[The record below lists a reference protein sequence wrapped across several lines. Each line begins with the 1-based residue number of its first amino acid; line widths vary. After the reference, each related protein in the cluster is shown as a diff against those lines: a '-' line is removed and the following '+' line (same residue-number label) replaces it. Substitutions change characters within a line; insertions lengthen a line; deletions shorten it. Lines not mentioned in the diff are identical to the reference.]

1 MSDDE
6 RQEMDSLRARLSEA
20 ERLLA
25 DPDERALAAGMELD
39 QTGSFLIVRDWM
51 RVELGLQGS
60 DLFVYAVLFGFTRHG
75 RPFVGGTRYL
85 KSVSGFSKRSVMRS
99 LSNLQALGLVGATRN
114 PTDRKKLLYS
124 VDLNASLRAVRIAQ
138 SRVNVLPG
146 TDYQTYPEPAP
157 EVPLFGAVENSGVNP
172 EDAVENAGV
181 FNSNRTDDW
190 CQDGTEHLIGAKMAP
205 NGCQN
210 GTDPNNLLIGDM
222 KYLGGGD
229 MRARDRRECR
239 KPSPQPQAKSQ
250 AAPSLA
256 EVRSLVEAEGLALD
270 AGAFWRTMGETGWR
284 DPSGA
289 PIRDWRR
296 LARSWSKGPA
306 RPRRR
311 TRADIAPMSD
321 EEAERIDR
329 ERYGFDLSPVPEGKV
344 RISLNGTSLTLDRDE
359 DPFAAF
365 DRAFTK
371 GPEREPVWWD
381 AIRGA
386 YAKDGD
392 GGAS

>member
-1 MSDDE
+1 MRDDE

-39 QTGSFLIVRDWM
+39 QTGSYLIVRDWM

-85 KSVSGFSKRSVMRS
+85 ESVSGFSKRSVMRS
-99 LSNLQALGLVGATRN
+99 LANLQSLGLVEATRN

-124 VDLNASLRAVRIAQ
+124 VDLNASLRAVNMAQ
-138 SRVNVLPG
+138 SGDNGLTG
-146 TDYQTYPEPAP
+146 TGNQTYPEPAP
-157 EVPLFGAVENSGVNP
+157 ESPLFGSVENSGVEP
-172 EDAVENAGV
+172 LTDVENLGV
-181 FNSNRTDDW
+181 INKNRTPDW
-190 CQDGTEHLIGAKMAP
+190 CQNGTEHLIGAKMAP
-205 NGCQN
+205 NRCQN
-210 GTDPNNLLIGDM
+210 GTNPNNLLIVNI
-222 KYLGGGD
+222 KYKGGGD
-229 MRARDRRECR
+229 TRARNRRDCR
-239 KPSPQPQAKSQ
+239 KPSPQSQAKSQ
-250 AAPSLA
+250 AAPSIA
-256 EVRSLVEAEGLALD
+256 EVRSLVEDEGLALD
-270 AGAFWRTMGETGWR
+270 AEAFWRTMGEAGWR

-289 PIRDWRR
+289 PIRDWHR
-296 LARSWSKGPA
+296 LARSWSKGSA

-311 TRADIAPMSD
+311 TRADIVPMSD
-321 EEAERIDR
+321 EEAQRIDR

-365 DRAFTK
+365 ERAFAA
-371 GPEREPVWWD
+371 GPELEPVWWD